1 LQLLILQKM
10 SGAARQKSAIF
21 CLRIGKSPF
30 LETNVHPQEWSR
42 LAPTAALSVM
52 LGIFGGCQQK
62 PPPVATLA
70 DVASAQQ
77 EAQREISQAQVEAKK
92 DVKSAVKI
100 MGVDSRD
107 VARAKVTGAFDIAMA
122 HADGDHKVTI
132 EKCMTLDP
140 SAQQPCKDKAD
151 ADYQSAVDKAKA
163 SRVSQQP

>member
-1 LQLLILQKM
+1 
-10 SGAARQKSAIF
+10 
-21 CLRIGKSPF
+21 
-30 LETNVHPQEWSR
+30 LEANVHPQEWIQ
-42 LAPTAALSVM
+42 LVPAVTLSVV
-52 LGIFGGCQQK
+52 LGICGGCHQK

-100 MGVDSRD
+100 MGVDSKD

-122 HADGDHKVTI
+122 HADGDHKVTL